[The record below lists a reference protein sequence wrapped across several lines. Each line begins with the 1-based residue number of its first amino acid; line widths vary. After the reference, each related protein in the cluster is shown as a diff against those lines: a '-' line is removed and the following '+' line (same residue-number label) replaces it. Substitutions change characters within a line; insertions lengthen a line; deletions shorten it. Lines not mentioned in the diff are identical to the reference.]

1 MQDDKK
7 SSFQEDSFEWLVPYM
22 TLEKFKKGDV
32 LFKAGDNA
40 AKMYYIKKGTLRL
53 VELDV
58 TVGRDSIIGETGI
71 VSPFRKRTASAVCEE
86 DVEAYTLHDD
96 ETIELFY
103 KNPSLAL
110 KLVQLSI
117 KRFIENYTKS
127 IAERERI
134 ESQLRIAREIQEGAL
149 PRVFPPFPERNEID
163 IFASMEPAKEVG
175 GDFYDFFFLDD
186 NRLYVLIGDV
196 SGKGVP
202 AALFM
207 MICKTLLKS
216 EALNGGSAGEILARA
231 NNAIYPDNDTCMFV
245 TVFCAIINT
254 ETGEVDY
261 VCAGHNPPLISRD
274 GGEYKFLDLEKS
286 SVLGPMPDARFSSG
300 KLQLNP
306 NDVFFLYTDGVT
318 EALNS
323 DEEFYSEERLKNFLT
338 NMQEN
343 DPTKMIGEMKKDI
356 RQFAR
361 GALQYDDIT
370 MLALRYNGK

>member
-58 TVGRDSIIGETGI
+58 IVGRDSIIGETGI